1 MKVLLIG
8 SGGREHAI
16 GLSISK
22 SKRLSSLYF
31 APGNAGTAQLGENVA
46 IKESDIS
53 SLLRFVEQKGVDLT
67 IVGPEAPLVAGI
79 VDQFHEKGYPII
91 GPSQLGA
98 QLEGSKSWAKLK
110 MKEWGIPTASYEV
123 FSDYE
128 SAVTYTEHCIYPI
141 VIKADGLAAGKGV
154 SVVHTKE
161 TAQKALSDCFIDK
174 KFAQAGS
181 QVVIESFL
189 KGDEASIFAF
199 TDGKA
204 IIPMV
209 AAQDH
214 KAIYDGDKG
223 PNTGGMGAYSPT
235 PLVTDS
241 IYQKVIDQVF
251 TPLLNGFQ
259 KDKIDYVGIVYAGL
273 MIDGDEINVVE
284 FNVRFG
290 DPETQVVLPRLK
302 TDLLDIFIAMTEK
315 RLADIHIDWSENAVV
330 DVVLAS
336 EGYPDEYEKGKF
348 ITGIEQCNAIEGCHV
363 IHAGTKNENDC
374 LLTNGGRV
382 LAIVAQDSDLETAI
396 EIAYKGVNAI
406 QFEGKYFRTDIA
418 YKAFPI
424 PSQTM
429 SD

>member
-123 FSDYE
+123 FFDYD

-154 SVVHTKE
+154 SVVQTKE
-161 TAQKALSDCFIDK
+161 TAQKALHDCFIDQ

-199 TDGKA
+199 TDGKT

-302 TDLLDIFIAMTEK
+302 TDLLDIFIAMSEK